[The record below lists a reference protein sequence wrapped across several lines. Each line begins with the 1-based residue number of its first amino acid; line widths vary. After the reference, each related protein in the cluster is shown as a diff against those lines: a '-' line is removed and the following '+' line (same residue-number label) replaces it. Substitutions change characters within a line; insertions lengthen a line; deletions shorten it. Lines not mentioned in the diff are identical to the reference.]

1 MTAGHLIILEGP
13 DGAGKST
20 TSRRLADGLG
30 SAGEAVS
37 CFAFPGNEPGSLGK
51 HVHDLHHDPSRHGV
65 ARIHE
70 TALQVLHAAA
80 HIDAIHTRIRP
91 ALERGDTVIMDRF
104 WWSTIVYGRVSGVEP
119 ITLALLRQ
127 LAEHHWSFVVPR
139 AAYVLMGTAT
149 GSPASQDHT
158 DHLSAG
164 YAEFVAS
171 LRVPFPVR
179 VLHPGGADR
188 DYAAQI
194 LEDLAAQRRPS
205 SA

>member
-1 MTAGHLIILEGP
+1 MTAGRLIILEGP

-20 TSRRLADGLG
+20 TSRRLADRLG

-51 HVHDLHHDPSRHGV
+51 HVHNLHHDPSRHGV

-104 WWSTIVYGRVSGVEP
+104 WWSTVIYGRVSGVEP
-119 ITLALLRQ
+119 ITLFLLRQ
-127 LAEHHWSFVVPR
+127 LAEHHWNFVVPT
-139 AAYVLMGTAT
+139 AGYVLMGTVT
-149 GSPASQDHT
+149 DSPASRDHT
-158 DHLSAG
+158 DPLRAA
-164 YAEFVAS
+164 YAEFVES
-171 LRVPFPVR
+171 LRAPFPVR
-179 VLHPGGADR
+179 VLRSGGAER

-194 LEDLAAQRRPS
+194 LEDFAAQRRPS

>member
-1 MTAGHLIILEGP
+1 MA
-13 DGAGKST
+13 ST
-20 TSRRLADGLG
+20 SAPTEFNDELG

-37 CFAFPGNEPGSLGK
+37 CFAFPGDEPGSLGK

-65 ARIHE
+65 ARINE

-80 HIDAIHTRIRP
+80 HIDAIQTRIRP
-91 ALERGDTVIMDRF
+91 ALEQGSTVIMDRF
-104 WWSTIVYGRVSGVEP
+104 WWSTIVYGRLSGVEP
-119 ITLALLRQ
+119 ITLSLLGQ
-127 LAEHHWSFVVPR
+127 LAEHHWSFVVPT

-149 GSPASQDHT
+149 GSPSSQDYT
-158 DHLSAG
+158 DPLRAG
-164 YAEFVAS
+164 YAGFVES

-179 VLHPGGADR
+179 VLRSGGAEL

-194 LEDLAAQRRPS
+194 LEDIAAQRRPR

>member
-1 MTAGHLIILEGP
+1 MTAGRLIILEGP

-30 SAGEAVS
+30 SAGQAVS

-65 ARIHE
+65 ARINE

-104 WWSTIVYGRVSGVEP
+104 WWSTIVYGRVSSVEHV
-119 ITLALLRQ
+119 TLSLLRQ
-127 LAEHHWSFVVPR
+127 LAEHHWGFVVPTV
-139 AAYVLMGTAT
+139 AYVLMGAATGAT
-149 GSPASQDHT
+149 GSQDHS
-158 DHLSAG
+158 DPLRSA
-164 YAEFVAS
+164 YAEFVES

-179 VLHPGGADR
+179 VLHPGGAER